1 MNSILHYRYSI
12 INITLSISHYRY
24 NRKYSHRIQ
33 NYRIQITEFLSFLQN
48 IEFFALCSN
57 NIHFISFS
65 HKIQTPRKLIF
76 TQCLFCVL
84 VILQNSH
91 FLGEWVFLFS
101 KPGQT
106 KAMMMMLMRIG
117 KSKSKWNEMKIA
129 RFYPRILFGNWKK
142 KHVMLVGCWKK
153 SYWHSGLSLVSLF
166 GAQWKL
172 ECEKTI

>member
-117 KSKSKWNEMKIA
+117 KSKSKWNE
-129 RFYPRILFGNWKK
+129 KK
-142 KHVMLVGCWKK
+142 LPGSIHGYFLEIGKKNMWCWLVVEKK
-153 SYWHSGLSLVSLF
+153 VIGTRDYLWSLSLVLS
-166 GAQWKL
+166 GN
-172 ECEKTI
+172 

>member
-117 KSKSKWNEMKIA
+117 KSKSKWNEKKLPGSIHGY
-129 RFYPRILFGNWKK
+129 FFGNWKK
-142 KHVMLVGCWKK
+142 NMWCWLVGCWKK
-153 SYWHSGLSLVSLF
+153 VIGTRDYLWSLSLVLS
-166 GAQWKL
+166 GN
-172 ECEKTI
+172 